1 MKILIPFFIAVLVVG
16 CGKKNAPES
25 KTGQSATSSEFAR
38 QSFLGIYESED
49 SNDWIYRLVLKEDGS
64 YQDYGYQDHINIYQD
79 YINGLALADTGM
91 TWKVVGKELHVG
103 RSVYT
108 LNADNGLVNIAMIG
122 TGIRDKGTREDL
134 PTKEQRVLKKIKAE
148 TQPKTFKALK
158 EEDVVGTYTNADE
171 HEGGSEKFIFL
182 KNGVVES
189 FINDKKTG
197 HITKWKINGSAIW
210 TISKLEYFG
219 YIYKKEQNGDLSEV
233 SAHQGSHI
241 MPHSI
246 KERTT
251 YKKFKSEKE
260 TSSKGDDNNSTTE
273 NPVKKLTLEEKV
285 VGEYQIKEG
294 ESSRRLVLLDNGFAE
309 SYTNGKK
316 EDRNGK
322 WKISKEGEIHVTD
335 PDGGIIVCRINKDG
349 SITGIAEMDD
359 GKREDLPKEQ
369 QVTAKKIK

>member
-1 MKILIPFFIAVLVVG
+1 VIGLLVVG

-241 MPHSI
+241 MPHAI

-260 TSSKGDDNNSTTE
+260 TSSKGDDKNSTTTKPSKE
-273 NPVKKLTLEEKV
+273 LTLKEKV
-285 VGEYQIKEG
+285 VGSYELELKKFG
-294 ESSRRLVLLDNGFAE
+294 EIHRYVLLDNSKVE
-309 SYTNGKK
+309 YYLDGKK
-316 EDRNGK
+316 EEAEHK
-322 WKISKEGEIHVTD
+322 WSIVDKEVHIERENRAVS
-335 PDGGIIVCRINKDG
+335 VFSINKDE
-349 SITGIAEMDD
+349 SITGIATIDED
-359 GKREDLPKEQ
+359 GKRKEILKEHQ
-369 QVTAKKIK
+369 YTRKKIK